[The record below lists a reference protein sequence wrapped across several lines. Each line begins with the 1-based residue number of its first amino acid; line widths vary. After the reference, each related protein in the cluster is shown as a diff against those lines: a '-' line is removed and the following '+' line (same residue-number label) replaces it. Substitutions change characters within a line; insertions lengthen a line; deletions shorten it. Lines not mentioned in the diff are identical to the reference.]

1 MRSSIPYPTRASPWL
16 LGTGYWLLG
25 TVSAVNA
32 RRYRQILI
40 GSIASLVGLVVAV
53 LIVNPLGE
61 EAALPRPLEGV
72 FPLPGDTVVRQT
84 AIEVDLPIGYS
95 LELTVDGV
103 TIPQTEIGFTRA
115 TGRYLWQPGPT
126 TLFELWGAGDHEVT
140 IHWER
145 TSGGGPDPGQF
156 TWTFRIT

>member
-1 MRSSIPYPTRASPWL
+1 
-16 LGTGYWLLG
+16 
-25 TVSAVNA
+25 VNA

-61 EAALPRPLEGV
+61 EAALPRP
-72 FPLPGDTVVRQT
+72 
-84 AIEVDLPIGYS
+84 